1 VSEASSRAAVGF
13 NTPED
18 ARAGMPTTR
27 RSLLFTPGDRGD
39 RLRKA
44 PEFGADIV
52 CFDLEDGV
60 APGAKADARETVHEV
75 LADPAFDPDT
85 EVCVRLTPDAA
96 TDLDVVVDGDVR
108 LDAVQVPKVESA
120 GDVEEVATLLREA
133 GRSVP
138 VFALVE
144 TARGVLAADE
154 IAAAAPTAM
163 LCFGAEDL
171 TADLGAEAGP
181 DRAEVAYARQRTLLA
196 ARAGGAM
203 ALDTP
208 YVDYEDEA
216 GLRDDAADAVA
227 LGYDGKAAI
236 HPVQVDTIHEAFA
249 PDPGR
254 VAWAERVLAAR
265 DEAEGGVATVDGEM
279 VDAPVFARA
288 ERVLARAGDRD

>member
-1 VSEASSRAAVGF
+1 MS
-13 NTPED
+13 
-18 ARAGMPTTR
+18 TTR
-27 RSLLFTPGDRGD
+27 RSLLFTPGDQGD
-39 RLRKA
+39 RMRAA
-44 PEFGADIV
+44 PRFGADV
-52 CFDLEDGV
+52 LCFDLEDAV
-60 APGAKADARETVHEV
+60 APGKKAEAREAVHAV
-75 LADPAFDPDT
+75 LSDPGFDPDA
-85 EVCVRLTPDAA
+85 EVCVRLTADPAA
-96 TDLDVVVDGDVR
+96 DVDVVADGDVR

-120 GDVEEVATLLREA
+120 GDVEAVAALLREA
-133 GRSVP
+133 GHPVP

-144 TARGVLAADE
+144 TAAGVLAADE
-154 IAAAAPTAM
+154 VAAAAPTAM

-181 DRAEVAYARQRTLLA
+181 DRSEVAYARQRTLLA

-216 GLRDDAADAVA
+216 GLRADTADAVA

-236 HPVQVDTIHEAFA
+236 HPAQVEHIHEALAPA
-249 PDPGR
+249 PDR

-288 ERVLARAGDRD
+288 ERVLARAGDRPGA

>member
-1 VSEASSRAAVGF
+1 
-13 NTPED
+13 
-18 ARAGMPTTR
+18 MPTTR
-27 RSLLFTPGDRGD
+27 RSLLFTPGDRGE
-39 RLRKA
+39 RMRKA
-44 PEFGADIV
+44 PEFGSDIV

-60 APGAKADARETVHEV
+60 APAKKPEARETVNEV
-75 LADPAFDPDT
+75 LTDPAFDPDA
-85 EVCVRLTPDAA
+85 EVCVRLTPDPA
-96 TDLDVVVDGDVR
+96 TDLDVVLDGDAR

-120 GDVEEVATLLREA
+120 ADVEAVAGLLADA
-133 GRSVP
+133 GHVVP

-144 TARGVLAADE
+144 TAAGVLAADE
-154 IAAAAPTAM
+154 IAAAGPTAM

-216 GLRDDAADAVA
+216 GLRGDAADAVA

-236 HPVQVDTIHEAFA
+236 HPVQVDPIHETFA
-249 PDPGR
+249 PDPER
-254 VAWAERVLAAR
+254 VEWAERVLAAR
-265 DEAEGGVATVDGEM
+265 EDAEGGVATVDGEM

-288 ERVLARAGDRD
+288 ERVLARAGAVE

>member
-1 VSEASSRAAVGF
+1 MGF
-13 NTPED
+13 KSPETGQ
-18 ARAGMPTTR
+18 AGMPPTR

-39 RLRKA
+39 RMRKA

-60 APGAKADARETVHEV
+60 APGRKAEARQTVHGV
-75 LADPAFDPDT
+75 LSDPSFDPDA

-96 TDLDVVVDGDVR
+96 TDLDIVADGDVR

-120 GDVEEVATLLREA
+120 TDVEAVATLLDEA
-133 GRSVP
+133 GHPIP
-138 VFALVE
+138 VFALIE
-144 TARGVLAADE
+144 TARGVLAADD
-154 IAAAAPTAM
+154 IAAAEPTAM

-196 ARAGGAM
+196 ARAAGAM

-208 YVDYEDEA
+208 YVDYEDEV
-216 GLRDDAADAVA
+216 GLRGDAADAVA

-236 HPVQVDTIHEAFA
+236 HPAQVEPIHETFA
-249 PDPGR
+249 PDPER
-254 VAWAERVLAAR
+254 VAWAETVLAAR

-288 ERVLARAGDRD
+288 ERVLARAGDRDGN

>member
-1 VSEASSRAAVGF
+1 MSAAVGF
-13 NTPED
+13 KSPGYG
-18 ARAGMPTTR
+18 RAGMPTTR

-39 RLRKA
+39 RMRKA

-60 APGAKADARETVHEV
+60 APGKKAEARATVHEV
-75 LADPAFDPDT
+75 LSDPDFDPAA

-96 TDLDVVVDGDVR
+96 TDLSVVADGDVR
-108 LDAVQVPKVESA
+108 LDAVQVPKVEA
-120 GDVEEVATLLREA
+120 AADVEEVGTLLEEA
-133 GRSVP
+133 GHPVP
-138 VFALVE
+138 VFALIE
-144 TARGVLAADE
+144 TAQGVLAADE
-154 IAAAAPTAM
+154 IATAAPTAM

-181 DRAEVAYARQRTLLA
+181 DRKEVSYARQRTLLA
-196 ARAGGAM
+196 ARAAGAM

-216 GLRDDAADAVA
+216 GLRGDAADAVA

-236 HPVQVDTIHEAFA
+236 HPVQVDPIHETFA
-249 PDPGR
+249 PDPER
-254 VAWAERVLAAR
+254 VAWAEKVLAAR
-265 DEAEGGVATVDGEM
+265 DEVEGGVATVDGEM

-288 ERVLARAGDRD
+288 ERVLARAGGE

>member
-1 VSEASSRAAVGF
+1 
-13 NTPED
+13 
-18 ARAGMPTTR
+18 MPTTR
-27 RSLLFTPGDRGD
+27 RSLLFTPGDRAD
-39 RLRKA
+39 RMRTA
-44 PEFGADIV
+44 PEFGSDIV

-60 APGAKADARETVHEV
+60 APGKKAEARAAVNEL
-75 LADPAFDPDT
+75 LADPGFDPDA

-96 TDLDVVVDGDVR
+96 ADLDVVLDGDVR
-108 LDAVQVPKVESA
+108 IDAVQVPKAESA
-120 GDVEEVATLLREA
+120 GDVERVAALLADA
-133 GRSVP
+133 GHVVP

-144 TARGVLAADE
+144 TARGVLAAEE
-154 IAAAAPTAM
+154 IAAAAPTEM

-196 ARAGGAM
+196 ARAAGAM

-216 GLRDDAADAVA
+216 GLRGDAADAVA

-236 HPVQVDTIHEAFA
+236 HPVQVDPIHETFA
-249 PDPGR
+249 PDP
-254 VAWAERVLAAR
+254 ERVEWAR
-265 DEAEGGVATVDGEM
+265 RVLSAREGAEGGVATVDGEM

-288 ERVLARAGDRD
+288 ERVLARAGVAE